1 MKYLVVMPAFNE
13 EATIGAI
20 IKEIKDTVP
29 FSDIL
34 VVNDG
39 SSDKTGRIAD
49 EKDAL
54 VINHPFNLGYGAAL
68 QTGFRFASKK
78 KYDFVIIMDADGQHM
93 PSSVQKL
100 IDAMNKHDADVV
112 IGSRFVEG
120 SYNVGLL
127 KKTGIILFSLIAKAY
142 TGIKITDP
150 TSGFQLINRNAFA
163 YLAEGDNYPLDY
175 PDVNIIMA
183 LHKRKFRIVE
193 TSVQML
199 ENKYGKS
206 MHSGLRPILY
216 IIKMCLAIIMVLLR
230 RTGK

>member
-20 IKEIKDTVP
+20 IDEIKHTVP

-34 VVNDG
+34 TVNDG
-39 SSDKTGRIAD
+39 SSDKTGSIA
-49 EKDAL
+49 EGKNAM

-68 QTGFRFASKK
+68 QTGFRFASKE
-78 KYDFVIIMDADGQHM
+78 KYDFVIIMDADGQHI
-93 PSSVQKL
+93 PSSVQRL
-100 IDAMNKHDADVV
+100 IDAMSRHDADVV

-120 SYNVGLL
+120 DYNVGLL

-150 TSGFQLINRNAFA
+150 TSGFQLINRTAFV

-183 LHKRKFRIVE
+183 LHKRKFRIIE
-193 TSVQML
+193 TPVQML
-199 ENKYGKS
+199 ENPYGKS

-216 IIKMCLAIIMVLLR
+216 IIKMCLAIIMVLIR
-230 RTGK
+230 RAGK

>member
-13 EATIGAI
+13 GAAIGELIAEISEAM
-20 IKEIKDTVP
+20 P
-29 FSDIL
+29 FADIL

-39 SSDKTGRIAD
+39 SSDKTGSIAN
-49 EKDAL
+49 EKGVM

-68 QTGFRFASKK
+68 QTGFRFASKRN
-78 KYDFVIIMDADGQHM
+78 YAFVIIMDADGQHI
-93 PSSVQKL
+93 PSSVEKL
-100 IDAMNKHDADVV
+100 IDTMNKQAVDVV
-112 IGSRFVEG
+112 IGSRFIEG
-120 SYNVGLL
+120 NYKAGLL
-127 KKTGIILFSLIAKAY
+127 KKIGILLFSLIAKLY

-150 TSGFQLINRNAFA
+150 TSGFQLINRTAFT

-183 LHKRKFRIVE
+183 LHKRKFRIAE

-216 IIKMCLAIIMVLLR
+216 IIKMCLAIIMVLIR
-230 RTGK
+230 GTGK